1 MYVCLKFW
9 RFNFQYDLQRHD
21 LQVGETANCP
31 IVFQTT
37 TSAVVN
43 ILTNSLIAWETFDW
57 RWKVFMHLNN
67 QACWILSIGVINL
80 CPIWYSFINC
90 CVSIIYTIRLLLI
103 VMVVESCGKM
113 EDRRT
118 VTDHLHNNHAF
129 ELDHFLLKTLV
140 GLIIRKRKELE
151 EHSNS
156 RMVLLLGTIVV
167 VLSGCE
173 YY

>member
-1 MYVCLKFW
+1 
-9 RFNFQYDLQRHD
+9 
-21 LQVGETANCP
+21 
-31 IVFQTT
+31 
-37 TSAVVN
+37 
-43 ILTNSLIAWETFDW
+43 
-57 RWKVFMHLNN
+57 
-67 QACWILSIGVINL
+67 
-80 CPIWYSFINC
+80 
-90 CVSIIYTIRLLLI
+90 
-103 VMVVESCGKM
+103 MVVESCGKM

-167 VLSGCE
+167 TIVVVLSGCE
-173 YY
+173 Y